1 MSNNDTLT
9 GWACAGKGK
18 PLEQM
23 QFPMKTWDENT
34 VEMDITHCG
43 VCGSDIHT
51 IDSGWGPTDYPVV
64 VGHEITGVVTRV
76 GKNVTRVKV
85 GDRAGMG
92 AMCGACGQ
100 CHRCNQGSENTC
112 LKGGIATYNSHW
124 PTGEKTFGGYADKWR
139 GDEML
144 ICKIPDNVSNEN
156 AASFLC
162 GGVTTY
168 APLRRWKV
176 GPGSTLGVLGIG
188 GLGHFAV
195 MFGKALGANV
205 IALSSSNRKREDAIK
220 LGCDDYV
227 VTSNDEEMAKYANK
241 LTHIICTGVGED
253 FKWET
258 YFNLLLPDGVFIN
271 VNAPE
276 FQYPP
281 VPIFPQLM
289 KQIVVTGSLVGGTK
303 DLDDMLQLISEKN
316 LKAWYKKYPMSEVNK
331 AIEDFRAGLPR
342 FRFVLEN

>member
-1 MSNNDTLT
+1 MSKNDTFT
-9 GWACAGKGK
+9 GWASIGKDK
-18 PLEQM
+18 PLVQM
-23 QFPMKTWDENT
+23 QFPLKAWDDNS

-43 VCGSDIHT
+43 ICGSDVHT
-51 IDSGWGPTDYPVV
+51 IDSGWGPTDYPCVA
-64 VGHEITGVVTRV
+64 GHEIAGVVTRV

-85 GDRAGMG
+85 GDRAGLG
-92 AMCGACGQ
+92 PACGSCKQ
-100 CHRCNQGSENTC
+100 CHTCSNGEENVC
-112 LKGGIATYNSHW
+112 MNGIVLTYNSHW
-124 PTGEKTFGGYADKWR
+124 STGEKTYGGYADKWR
-139 GDEML
+139 GDETF

-156 AASFLC
+156 ASSFMC

-168 APLRRWKV
+168 APLRRWNV

-195 MFGKALGANV
+195 MFGKALGATV
-205 IALSSSNRKREDAIK
+205 IALSSSNRKRDVALE

-227 VTSNDEEMAKYANK
+227 VTSNEEEMAKYANK

-258 YFNLLLPDGVFIN
+258 YFNLLVPNGIFIN

-276 FQYPP
+276 FSYPP
-281 VPIFPQLM
+281 IPLFNQIF
-289 KQIVVTGSLVGGTK
+289 KQIAIVASAGGSVK
-303 DLDDMLQLISEKN
+303 DTEDMLQLISEKN